1 MTAGDPFV
9 NGFTT
14 SGTVAIAPI
23 GHNVMLTSIM
33 CSSQNGRID
42 LGGGY
47 YTVMQGFFGSSPSS
61 STSLADWSG
70 SPLLNMKLVMT
81 PWFD

>member
-14 SGTVAIAPI
+14 SGTVALQPI

-33 CSSQNGRID
+33 CSSPNGRID
-42 LGGGY
+42 IGGGY
-47 YTVMQGFFGSSPSS
+47 YTVMQGYFGTSLST
-61 STSLADWSG
+61 STSLSDWSG
-70 SPLLNMKLVMT
+70 SPLEL
-81 PWFD
+81 